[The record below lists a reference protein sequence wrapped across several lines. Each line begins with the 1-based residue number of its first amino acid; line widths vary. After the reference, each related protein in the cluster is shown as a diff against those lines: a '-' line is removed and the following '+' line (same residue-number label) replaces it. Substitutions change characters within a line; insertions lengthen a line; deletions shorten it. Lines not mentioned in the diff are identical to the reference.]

1 MKSQHTHNKKIR
13 NARTLLGE
21 SSVEGEEMR
30 PQEGSRLGP
39 RFEPGTCD
47 GRREKQ
53 EEGRLNRRTVVGPEN

>member
-1 MKSQHTHNKKIR
+1 M
-13 NARTLLGE
+13 
-21 SSVEGEEMR
+21 EGEEMR